1 MQHAVTMRP
10 CESFCQ
16 NLLHCVNFIH
26 RYARPIQVFY
36 GGDIKGESAMKHYE
50 DLGTQVIH
58 TYQVWHFS
66 RLFRQVDG
74 SAGIKNIIFH
84 LQILN
89 QGPWKA
95 PYVDI
100 EIDWPQQVGNDK
112 PQGKWLLYL
121 EGLPV
126 VESTGGSNG
135 ECTVDSAHLNPLK
148 LNYRQSN
155 NSKIAAALMEDPAL
169 TRRSNKSYTFAR
181 EYREKISSS
190 YGTLSTEKK
199 TNDEAILNRVRR
211 DRAKIIK
218 PEKLVDRDGKK
229 SNIVSMVRK
238 QNKTLFL
245 TSRNGAIYHL
255 LLCAFIVGL

>member
-1 MQHAVTMRP
+1 MELKLSTR
-10 CESFCQ
+10 
-16 NLLHCVNFIH
+16 I
-26 RYARPIQVFY
+26 RYGI
-36 GGDIKGESAMKHYE
+36 
-50 DLGTQVIH
+50 
-58 TYQVWHFS
+58 FS

-74 SAGIKNIIFH
+74 SARIKNIIFH

-238 QNKTLFL
+238 QNETLFL

-255 LLCAFIVGL
+255 MLCAFIVGL